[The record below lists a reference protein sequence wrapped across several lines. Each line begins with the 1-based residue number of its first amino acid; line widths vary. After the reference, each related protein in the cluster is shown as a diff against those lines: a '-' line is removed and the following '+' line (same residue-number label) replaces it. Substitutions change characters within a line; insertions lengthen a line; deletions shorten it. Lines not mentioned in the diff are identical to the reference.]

1 MKNQEKARVRLYKLL
16 GKLPDRNRQV
26 SGKMLNNQKCENYIW
41 EQLVLDLNGIEP
53 VPAYFVKPISAARKF
68 PVIVFNHAHGSR
80 YEIGKDELLLKQN
93 ALSGKS
99 WADLLTS
106 HGFAV
111 LTIDCWNFG
120 DRSGRDESALF
131 KELIW
136 KGRILWGLMV
146 YDTIK
151 AIDYLTTR
159 NDIDTNTLGMMGI
172 SMGSTMSWW
181 VSALDTRVKACVDIC
196 CLTDFEALIE
206 TGRLNGHGIYYYVP
220 SLLEYFDTSSI
231 NALIAPRPH
240 LSLAGEYDLLTPA
253 KGLDKI
259 DRNLRKVYAQWH
271 ADENWEL
278 KRYPVGHR
286 LTAEMVF
293 ETLNFF
299 KKHLLNKI

>member
-136 KGRILWGLMV
+136 KGRILWGLME

>member
-1 MKNQEKARVRLYKLL
+1 MKNQDRARSRLYKLL
-16 GKLPDRNRQV
+16 GKLPDRNRPV
-26 SGKMLNNQKCENYIW
+26 SGKMLNIRNCEDYVL

-53 VPAYFVKPISAARKF
+53 VPAYFVKPVTDVKKF
-68 PVIVFNHAHGSR
+68 PVIVFNHAHGSK
-80 YEIGKDELLLKQN
+80 YDVGKDELLLKQN

-99 WADLLTS
+99 WAEILTS

-120 DRSGRDESALF
+120 DRSGRDETALF

-136 KGRILWGLMV
+136 KGRVLWGLMV

-159 NDIDTNTLGMMGI
+159 NDIDTNSLGMMGI

-196 CLTDFEALIE
+196 CLTDFESLIE

-220 SLLEYFDTSSI
+220 SLLEYFDTASI
-231 NALIAPRPH
+231 NALIAPKPH
-240 LSLAGEYDLLTPA
+240 LSLAGEYDPLTPS

-259 DRNLRKVYAQWH
+259 DRILKKVYAQYQVS
-271 ADENWEL
+271 ENWEL

>member
-1 MKNQEKARVRLYKLL
+1 MKNQDRARSRLYKLL
-16 GKLPDRNRQV
+16 GKLPDRNRPV
-26 SGKMLNNQKCENYIW
+26 SGKMLNIRNCEDYVL

-53 VPAYFVKPISAARKF
+53 VPAYFVKPVTDVKKF
-68 PVIVFNHAHGSR
+68 PVIVFNHAHGSK
-80 YEIGKDELLLKQN
+80 YDVGKDELLLKQN

-99 WADLLTS
+99 WAEILTLN
-106 HGFAV
+106 GFAV

-120 DRSGRDESALF
+120 DRSGRDETALF

-136 KGRILWGLMV
+136 KGRVLWGLMV

-159 NDIDTNTLGMMGI
+159 NDIDTNSLGMMGI

-196 CLTDFEALIE
+196 CLTDFESLIE

-220 SLLEYFDTSSI
+220 SLLEYFDTTSI

-240 LSLAGEYDLLTPA
+240 LSLAGEYDPLTPS

-259 DRNLRKVYAQWH
+259 DRILKKVYAQYQVS
-271 ADENWEL
+271 ENWEL

-286 LTAEMVF
+286 LTAEMMF

>member
-240 LSLAGEYDLLTPA
+240 LSLAGEYDPLTPS

-259 DRNLRKVYAQWH
+259 DRILKKVYAQYQVS
-271 ADENWEL
+271 ENWEL